1 MKENHVWVFQ
11 ERFLEIFKNVSEDL
25 RGINEAFKGMAVIT
39 EESDVTVDIIDKK
52 QGELGEPMEVSF
64 YFDDAHMEAYLVA
77 KRSMEKEDIG
87 REMCHDE
94 AIGRLAK
101 YYLDTKS
108 SDTQ

>member
-1 MKENHVWVFQ
+1 MKESYVWLFQ
-11 ERFLEIFKNVSEDL
+11 ERFMEIFKKVSDDL
-25 RGINEAFKGMAVIT
+25 RDINESFKRMTVLP
-39 EESDVTVDIIDKK
+39 EESDVTVEVVDKK
-52 QGELGEPMEVSF
+52 QGESGEPMEVSF

-101 YYLDTKS
+101 HYLDTKS